1 MIIIFIFTKFNKK
14 QIEEQENNMN
24 AKEPQSI
31 IDGNDI
37 REENTLIFSIERK
50 KEKEEKIENT
60 VQEQTVDAATLTN
73 EIYSMNK
80 EIGTLYIPKTGL
92 TTSIY
97 SSVSVDKMEQMP
109 CFLYTTGG
117 LNKIGT
123 TLFVG
128 HNRMNGKLFSENRK
142 LEEGDEFYFKD
153 YEGNEL
159 KYVIYSKFIT
169 TESDTSYLRETV
181 DKPTIALSCCT
192 DENNENRI
200 IILGKAEWFYKKKG
214 GNNIWKR
221 YYLYQV
227 QVDI

>member
-1 MIIIFIFTKFNKK
+1 MKGFLKKMKSKKVLFILSFIVIILIMIIIFIFTKFNKK
-14 QIEEQENNMN
+14 PIEEQENNMN
-24 AKEPQSI
+24 AVEQQSI

-37 REENTLIFSIERK
+37 REENALIFSIEK
-50 KEKEEKIENT
+50 KEEEPENNE
-60 VQEQTVDAATLTN
+60 VKKQTIDAATLTN
-73 EIYSMNK
+73 EIYSMNR

-92 TTSIY
+92 TSAIF
-97 SSVSVDKMEQMP
+97 SSVTVEKMEQMP
-109 CFLYTTGG
+109 CFLFTTGG

-169 TESDTSYLRETV
+169 TESDTSYLSENV

-200 IILGKAEWFYKKKG
+200 IILGKAE
-214 GNNIWKR
+214 
-221 YYLYQV
+221 
-227 QVDI
+227 

>member
-1 MIIIFIFTKFNKK
+1 MKSKKVLFILFFIAIILIMIVIFIFAKFNKNLK
-14 QIEEQENNMN
+14 KEQATNLNVEEQQN
-24 AKEPQSI
+24 I

-50 KEKEEKIENT
+50 EEQEEELEDK
-60 VQEQTVDAATLTN
+60 VQKQTVDAATLTN

-92 TTSIY
+92 TTAIY
-97 SSVSVDKMEQMP
+97 SSVNVEKMELMP

-117 LNKIGT
+117 LNKIGV

-142 LEEGDEFYFKD
+142 LEEGDKFYFKD
-153 YEGNEL
+153 NEGNEL

-169 TESDTSYLRETV
+169 TESDTSYLSDNV

-192 DENNENRI
+192 DENNQNRI
-200 IILGKAEWFYKKKG
+200 IILGKSE
-214 GNNIWKR
+214 
-221 YYLYQV
+221 
-227 QVDI
+227 